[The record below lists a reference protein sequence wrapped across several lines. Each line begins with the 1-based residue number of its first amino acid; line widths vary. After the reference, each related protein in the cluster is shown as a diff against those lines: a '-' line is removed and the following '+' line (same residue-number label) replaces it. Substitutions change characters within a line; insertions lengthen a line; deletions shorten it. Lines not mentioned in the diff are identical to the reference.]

1 MRSFKSQLSNRLPGD
16 CLEAADSAI
25 TAVPRSGRIGLP
37 GLTVAV
43 HGEPRKYTPCA
54 SAAAERPGDELG
66 DLGGVR
72 RGPDASLPQRLA
84 LGFSRALTTRDDGA
98 GMPHSLALGGREAS
112 DVGHD
117 GDTHLAPYVLG
128 RELLG
133 VTADLPDH
141 HGALRLGVGLE
152 LAQDLDKVRPYDR
165 VAADPHGA
173 ALSDLPLGELVDDLV
188 RQGAAPAY
196 DADIARHKDVAG
208 HYGDVSLLG
217 RENARTV
224 RPDERRALV
233 LEVARYPHHVVD
245 GDALG
250 DAADGRETRV
260 QRLEDG
266 VGGEGWG
273 DEDHARVRARPADG
287 PLDRIEDGDAF
298 VVLPALTGG
307 HPRDDIGAALKH
319 PSRVECAFPAGYP
332 LNQEPRTL
340 VYQYRHLLPPPVSG
354 ELYGPAGGF
363 E

>member
-98 GMPHSLALGGREAS
+98 GVPHSLALGGREAS

-133 VTADLPDH
+133 VTADLPNH

-152 LAQDLDKVRPYDR
+152 LAEDLDEVCPYDR
-165 VAADPHGA
+165 IAADPDSGA
-173 ALSDLPLGELVDDLV
+173 LPDLSLRELVDDLV
-188 RQGAAPAY
+188 GQRAAAAY
-196 DADIARHKDVAG
+196 DADVARHKDVLG
-208 HYGDVSLLG
+208 HYGDICLLR
-217 RENARTV
+217 REDAGTV
-224 RPDERRALV
+224 RPDECRV
-233 LEVARYPHHVVD
+233 LGPQVACDPHHVVH
-245 GDALG
+245 GDAFCN
-250 DAADGRETRV
+250 AADGRESGV
-260 QRLEDG
+260 QSLEDG
-266 VGGEGWG
+266 VGGEGRG
-273 DEDHARVRARPADG
+273 DEDHARVRARIIDG
-287 PLDRIEDGDAF
+287 LLDGVEDRDAF
-298 VVLPALTGG
+298 VVLSALARRNPCD
-307 HPRDDIGAALKH
+307 HPGAAL
-319 PSRVECAFPAGYP
+319 
-332 LNQEPRTL
+332 
-340 VYQYRHLLPPPVSG
+340 
-354 ELYGPAGGF
+354 
-363 E
+363 